1 MGWIHQAQE
10 ILCKKNFFKGFVMM
24 SSHKF
29 GDDCWRLFKF
39 FHIVIIA
46 LFCLTLGACGNKA
59 DPSYP
64 MRDNNGSVIEVK
76 PYQKLDRW

>member
-29 GDDCWRLFKF
+29 GDDCWRLFKL
-39 FHIVIIA
+39 FHIGIIA
-46 LFCLTLGACGNKA
+46 FFCLMLSGCGNKA

-64 MRDNNGSVIEVK
+64 VRDDNGSVIEVK
-76 PYQKLDRW
+76 PYQKLNRW